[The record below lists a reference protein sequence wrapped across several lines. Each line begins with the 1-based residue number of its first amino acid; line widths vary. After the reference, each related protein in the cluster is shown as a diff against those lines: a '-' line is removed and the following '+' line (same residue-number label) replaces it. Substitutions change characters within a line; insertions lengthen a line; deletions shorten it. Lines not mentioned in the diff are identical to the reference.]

1 MNKVSTFF
9 PFRSRFLE
17 CIFRRFHV
25 CDRKNPHS
33 KRKQYAN
40 TNLASI
46 TFFCPRFYVNRYV
59 SFDCVVHHMLP
70 PILKEKQIKRSNKIV
85 YQLQKK
91 IEYG

>member
-9 PFRSRFLE
+9 PFRSIFLE

-25 CDRKNPHS
+25 CDRENPPS

-40 TNLASI
+40 TNLVSI
-46 TFFCPRFYVNRYV
+46 TYFVHVFFACFYVNGYV

-70 PILKEKQIKRSNKIV
+70 PNLKEVTKLSIDYKRK
-85 YQLQKK
+85 
-91 IEYG
+91 

>member
-9 PFRSRFLE
+9 PFRSTFLE
-17 CIFRRFHV
+17 CIFRNFHV
-25 CDRKNPHS
+25 CDRKNPLS

-46 TFFCPRFYVNRYV
+46 TYFCACFYVNDYV

-70 PILKEKQIKRSNKIV
+70 PILKEKKIKRSNKIV

-91 IEYG
+91 IECG